1 MRLVVQRVSEASV
14 VSDGVLTGRIGR
26 GLMILCGVGPADNDE
41 AAKLLAKK
49 VAELRVFSDQDGKM
63 NLSVKDLHGEVL
75 VVSQFTL
82 FADTR
87 KGRRPFFGGA
97 ARPELANRLY
107 EVFMDALR
115 ERGLQVAS
123 GVFGA
128 DMQVSLTNDGPVT
141 LWLDSTEL

>member
-14 VSDGVLTGRIGR
+14 VSDGVLTGCIGP
-26 GLMILCGVGPADNDE
+26 GLMILCGVGPSDDE
-41 AAKLLAKK
+41 RRPSCSQRRPLSFESSPTK
-49 VAELRVFSDQDGKM
+49 RGKM
-63 NLSVKDLHGEVL
+63 NLSVKDLGGGVL

-82 FADTR
+82 FADIR

-97 ARPELANRLY
+97 AAPSMRTS
-107 EVFMDALR
+107 FMKCLWMHLGH
-115 ERGLQVAS
+115 GLEVAS

-141 LWLDSTEL
+141 LCIDSDAL

>member
-26 GLMILCGVGPADNDE
+26 GLMILCGVGPSDDEE

-49 VAELRVFSDQDGKM
+49 ASELRIFSDKEGKM
-63 NLSVKDLHGEVL
+63 NLSVKDLGGQVL

-82 FADTR
+82 FADIR

-97 ARPELANRLY
+97 AAPEHANRLY
-107 EVFMDALR
+107 EVFMD
-115 ERGLQVAS
+115 EGHGLEVAS
-123 GVFGA
+123 RGIWA

-141 LWLDSTEL
+141 ALWIDSDAL

>member
-128 DMQVSLTNDGPVT
+128 DMKVSLTNDGPVT

>member
-26 GLMILCGVGPADNDE
+26 GLMILCGVGPSDDEE
-41 AAKLLAKK
+41 AAKLLAEGRR
-49 VAELRVFSDQDGKM
+49 AENLLRQKGRM
-63 NLSVKDLHGEVL
+63 NLSVKDLGGQVL

-82 FADTR
+82 FADIR

-97 ARPELANRLY
+97 AAPELANHLY

-115 ERGLQVAS
+115 GHGWRLPPGYSERTCRS
-123 GVFGA
+123 R
-128 DMQVSLTNDGPVT
+128 
-141 LWLDSTEL
+141 